1 MVKSCKSCCFSVER
15 ETIFL
20 LRVFS
25 DAHFIACIVG
35 FMIVSPEE
43 REEGERKEKGN
54 ALLFK

>member
-1 MVKSCKSCCFSVER
+1 VER